1 MSFSPLSITA
11 AIALFLACLLTSCGT
26 PFKYTPS
33 HTATYAKAGNTRGA
47 EILKGKDVRTGRNRK
62 GVKWNKP
69 VENIVADALADE
81 LRHSGIFA
89 RVEQSRNAAPSADS
103 GAYSHT
109 IAFKVHRL
117 RLYNAATAGE
127 IAGGAALGLLGV
139 PGILI
144 AGAIPTKWESSA
156 EVEFEVT
163 VAGSGQ
169 PVLAKTYT
177 ATRSISLK
185 GYAGMNQQIRQS
197 SDALEEVVKEF
208 AGDLAGLCSAKPSGK
223 GRR

>member
-1 MSFSPLSITA
+1 MRTSPLSVTA
-11 AIALFLACLLTSCGT
+11 TLALFLACILTGCGT

-33 HTATYAKAGNTRGA
+33 HTGTYAKAGNTRDA
-47 EILKGKDVRTGRNRK
+47 EILKGKDVRTGKDRK

-69 VENIVADALADE
+69 VQSIVADALADE

-89 RVEQSRNAAPSADS
+89 RVGQSKNEVPSADS
-103 GAYSHT
+103 GTYSHT

-117 RLYNAATAGE
+117 RLYNAATTGE
-127 IAGGAALGLLGV
+127 VAGGAALGLLGI
-139 PGILI
+139 PGVLI
-144 AGAIPTKWESSA
+144 AAAIPTKWESSA

-163 VAGSGQ
+163 AAGSGQ
-169 PVLAKTYT
+169 PVLAKTYA
-177 ATRSISLK
+177 ATRSISVN
-185 GYAGMNQQIRQS
+185 GYAGLSQQIRQS

-208 AGDLAGLCSAKPSGK
+208 ASDLASLSSAKTSGK